1 MHLIQKTQA
10 VTTTTETAIC
20 GHWITARICSGK
32 LKYRRKEVM
41 QEFYVPATH
50 LTDSSFKCIDPWGT
64 DENTP
69 NGNDCALSNSS
80 HFVAISAVA
89 YYK

>member
-1 MHLIQKTQA
+1 
-10 VTTTTETAIC
+10 
-20 GHWITARICSGK
+20 
-32 LKYRRKEVM
+32 M

-50 LTDSSFKCIDPWGT
+50 LTASSFKCIDPLGT